1 MSDWKVTLLILIV
14 STIRMSTPITLAAV
28 GGAFSARSGTMALG
42 LEGFMLMGAWGAA
55 LGSYLFQNAF
65 LGLFMGI
72 LVSLIFSLLFGVFTI
87 RFHVNQ
93 VICGIGFNLFAS
105 GFTASMTQ
113 MIWGTRA
120 NSDQVPTLPRIHVPG
135 VGDLSILIPVMLI
148 VVAVSWFY
156 LFRTPSGL
164 RMRIVGESA
173 HTADSIG
180 LKVNRYKYL
189 GILISGAVCGM
200 AGSFLSIDHVNM
212 FVREMTAGRGFIAVA
227 VNILG
232 RFNPLGALGGG
243 LLFGFA
249 DSLQLV
255 IPSAMVPGQ
264 ILQMIPYAVTLFV
277 IIFAVR
283 YVSTPAGIGEVL
295 EH

>member
-1 MSDWKVTLLILIV
+1 MIDWKVTLLILLV
-14 STIRMSTPITLAAV
+14 STIRMSTPIALAAV

-55 LGSYLFQNAF
+55 LGSYLFDNAF
-65 LGLFMGI
+65 IGLFMGI
-72 LVSLIFSLLFGVFTI
+72 LVSMAFSLLFGVFTI
-87 RFHVNQ
+87 RFQVNQ

-120 NSDQVPTLPRIHVPG
+120 NSDRVATLPRIHVQG
-135 VGDLSILIPVMLI
+135 IGDFSILIPIMLL
-148 VVAVSWFY
+148 VVFVSWFY

-180 LKVNRYKYL
+180 LKVKYYKYL
-189 GILISGAVCGM
+189 GILISGVLCGM

-255 IPSAMVPGQ
+255 IPSELVPGQ

-283 YVSTPAGIGEVL
+283 YVSSPAGMGEVL
-295 EH
+295 ED